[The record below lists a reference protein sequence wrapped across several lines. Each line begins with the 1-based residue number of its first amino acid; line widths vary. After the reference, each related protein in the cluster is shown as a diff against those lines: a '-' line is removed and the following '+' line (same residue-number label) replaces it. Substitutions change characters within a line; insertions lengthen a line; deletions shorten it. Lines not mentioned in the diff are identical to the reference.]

1 MRRFARFFVAA
12 ALTALSFAFLPAAPA
27 QAQDKALS
35 VDAILNDP
43 EAPVAGNPKGDVTI
57 VAFLDYNCPF
67 CKKSAPDLAKVVK
80 TDGKIRLVYKD
91 WPILTPASFH
101 GAQLALAAKYQGK
114 YEAVHDALMGIPGM
128 KISKE
133 TMTEAVR
140 KSGVDMER
148 LNADLKQ
155 HGAEIQARRA
165 WAERDAGLPDR
176 PLQGFGSARLRAV
189 PGCRRPG
196 PRQGEAITR
205 SASPLASILLP

>member
-1 MRRFARFFVAA
+1 MPRLTQSLVAA
-12 ALTALSFAFLPAAPA
+12 ALTALSFAFVLPAAPA
-27 QAQDKALS
+27 PAQDKALS

-43 EAPVAGNPKGDVTI
+43 AAPVAGNPKGDVTI

-67 CKKSAPDLAKVVK
+67 CKKSAPDLAKVIK

-101 GAQLALAAKYQGK
+101 GAQLALAAKSQGK
-114 YEAVHDALMGIPGM
+114 YEAVHDALMSIPGM
-128 KISKE
+128 KISQE

-155 HGAEIQARRA
+155 HGAEIQALLQRNLDQA
-165 WAERDAGLPDR
+165 DALGLNGTPVYLIGPFKASGALTYEQFRDAVA
-176 PLQGFGSARLRAV
+176 QARAK
-189 PGCRRPG
+189 GK
-196 PRQGEAITR
+196 Q
-205 SASPLASILLP
+205 